1 MFRLRVY
8 LSHFS
13 WQALRLA
20 FRQTCQTL
28 HQGTASASRQTAM
41 KISCFDLA
49 EMKTT
54 STTKANQLDGGT
66 AQPGRARSFASAPA
80 CSLSQVVPVV
90 SNHMEDH
97 GTLMI
102 ASGGAT
108 RARRRSTGRLAWRR
122 PRWDG
127 VRRRQGTPRQFQRR
141 RRRRRA
147 SRPPLSPRCGW
158 PR

>member
-41 KISCFDLA
+41 KIFCFDLA

-54 STTKANQLDGGT
+54 STTKANQLDGRT
-66 AQPGRARSFASAPA
+66 AKPRAGSRAFQPVRCHRLLVLSPIAFPSLMIIRSFCHFPSPAPSTA
-80 CSLSQVVPVV
+80 
-90 SNHMEDH
+90 
-97 GTLMI
+97 
-102 ASGGAT
+102 
-108 RARRRSTGRLAWRR
+108 RAARAAFSPSPY
-122 PRWDG
+122 PR
-127 VRRRQGTPRQFQRR
+127 TTTAP
-141 RRRRRA
+141 
-147 SRPPLSPRCGW
+147 SRKYKWIERK
-158 PR
+158 